1 MAGLGHAMVETIGVA
16 HWTRRII
23 YQNFVG
29 GQHSLGLRFGRG
41 WFCGRRKACSSSYRG
56 NRIFGHRRLL
66 ALGRGEIQRAMASQ
80 TRWMLS
86 AMLALGALFSTVNLL
101 AQ

>member
-1 MAGLGHAMVETIGVA
+1 MVLEETS
-16 HWTRRII
+16 R
-23 YQNFVG
+23 
-29 GQHSLGLRFGRG
+29 
-41 WFCGRRKACSSSYRG
+41 
-56 NRIFGHRRLL
+56 RRLHESAVR
-66 ALGRGEIQRAMASQ
+66 ALGAEAADVLMEHLPPAGWADLARRSDVEHETALLRLEIQSAIASQ

>member
-1 MAGLGHAMVETIGVA
+1 MALEETS
-16 HWTRRII
+16 R
-23 YQNFVG
+23 
-29 GQHSLGLRFGRG
+29 
-41 WFCGRRKACSSSYRG
+41 
-56 NRIFGHRRLL
+56 RRLHESAVR
-66 ALGRGEIQRAMASQ
+66 ALGAEAADVLMEHLPPAGWSDLARRSDIEHETALLRLEIGTLREELRGEIQRAMASQ